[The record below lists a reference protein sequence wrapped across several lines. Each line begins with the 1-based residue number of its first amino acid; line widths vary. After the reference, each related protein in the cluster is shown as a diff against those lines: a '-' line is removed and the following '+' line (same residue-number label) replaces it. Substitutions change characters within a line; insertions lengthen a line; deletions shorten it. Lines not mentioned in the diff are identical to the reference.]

1 MNSLINF
8 KITVLSILVVV
19 GLSIVACNDA
29 EIPESSSPT
38 SNQQKDQYLNNQ
50 IAIPEF
56 VPPEKPLKAPSEVPE
71 ELKAIWE
78 TWAFLTRDFV
88 DKSKLDPGTSTES
101 AIRGILA
108 SLGDRHT
115 VYIPPEAFT
124 LQNQDLAGQFEG
136 IGAHVSMR
144 ADGKLVI
151 VAPIP
156 GGPAES
162 AGIRSGDIILEVDE
176 QSIDG
181 LTLLEAVSKIR
192 GPRGTQVKLLVKHIM
207 AIDPEEILVTRDVIP
222 IVSVILRSE
231 LGNKIAH
238 IRLTDF
244 NADTAHEM
252 AKTIDLTVA
261 AGTEALIIDVRN
273 NPGGLLESA
282 VDVISEFLDGGLILY
297 QVDGSGNRKNITAHE
312 GGTATQIPLVIL
324 ANEFSASASEILVGA
339 LQDHKRAVVVGNTTF
354 GKGSV
359 GIFRM
364 LSNGGGLS
372 ITISRFFTP
381 SGRIIEGE
389 GLEPDFLVTSRDRKQ
404 ADIDQLKKAIGI
416 LE

>member
-1 MNSLINF
+1 MGLVILAC
-8 KITVLSILVVV
+8 TV
-19 GLSIVACNDA
+19 NP
-29 EIPESSSPT
+29 IPKTPT
-38 SNQQKDQYLNNQ
+38 TTPKQPQPQSQNE

-56 VPPEKPLKAPSEVPE
+56 VPAEKPLKAPSEVPE
-71 ELKAIWE
+71 ELRAIWE

-88 DKSKLDPGTSTES
+88 DKSKLDPSISTES

-108 SLGDRHT
+108 ALGDRHT

-124 LQNQDLAGQFEG
+124 LQSQDLAGAFEG

-151 VAPIP
+151 VAPMS
-156 GGPAES
+156 GGPAEL
-162 AGIRSGDIILEVDE
+162 AGIRPGDIILEVDG

-192 GPRGTQVKLLVKHIM
+192 GPRGSQVKLLVKHIM
-207 AIDPEEILVTRDVIP
+207 ALDPEEILVTRDVIP

-231 LGNKIAH
+231 LGDKIAH

-252 AKTIDLTVA
+252 AKTIDVA
-261 AGTEALIIDVRN
+261 VNAGAESLIIDVRN
-273 NPGGLLESA
+273 NPGGLLTSA

-297 QVDGSGNRKNITAHE
+297 QVDGSGNRKNIMAHKN
-312 GGTATQIPLVIL
+312 GIATQIPLVIL

-364 LSNGGGLS
+364 LSNGGGIS
-372 ITISRFFTP
+372 ITTSRFFTP

-389 GLEPDFLVTSRDRKQ
+389 GLDPNFLVTSRDSKQ
-404 ADIDQLKKAIGI
+404 ADIDQLEKAIEI
-416 LE
+416 LN